1 MSKSVITVSRQ
12 FGSGG
17 RTIGRLLSERLGV
30 PFYDKELV
38 QQVADETGL
47 DTAFIE
53 EKGELSPSKSFFSF
67 AVSQSIPYM
76 NNGLSISDF
85 LFCAQRQVI
94 LKLAEQPCVI
104 VGRCADSILR
114 DRADCFNV
122 FIHADM
128 VFRADRI
135 VRLYGE
141 SEKKPEQRLADKD
154 KKRKIYYKHYTD
166 REWGDAN
173 NYDMCLNSG
182 KIGIEK
188 CVELILDAV
197 RN

>member
-128 VFRADRI
+128 AFRVDRI